1 MEKETDMQTNIPLSD
16 LPGWALPAI
25 IVLAAVQLGLA
36 IYALVVMLRTPE
48 DRLVFEKR
56 WPWVVII
63 LFVNLIGAIV
73 FLAAGRKPAKAADPL
88 TTASSAQPAPP
99 RKRADRAMDVLYG
112 DPETGG
118 ASEGHAG
125 AEGDAR

>member
-1 MEKETDMQTNIPLSD
+1 MQTNIPLSD

-25 IVLAAVQLGLA
+25 IVLATVQLGLA

-48 DRLVFEKR
+48 DRLVFQKR

-73 FLAAGRKPAKAADPL
+73 FLAAGRKPATAADPL
-88 TTASSAQPAPP
+88 TTASPAQLAPP

-112 DPETGG
+112 GQDTGG
-118 ASEGHAG
+118 SSAG
-125 AEGDAR
+125 SADSEGDAR

>member
-1 MEKETDMQTNIPLSD
+1 MQTNIPLSD

-73 FLAAGRKPAKAADPL
+73 FLAAGRKPATAADPL
-88 TTASSAQPAPP
+88 TASAAAPAAPP
-99 RKRADRAMDVLYG
+99 RKRADRALDVLYG
-112 DPETGG
+112 DQDAGSAPEGQ
-118 ASEGHAG
+118 AG

>member
-1 MEKETDMQTNIPLSD
+1 MQTNIPLSD
-16 LPGWALPAI
+16 LPEWALPAI

-36 IYALVVMLRTPE
+36 IYALVVMVRTPE
-48 DRLVFEKR
+48 DQLVFEKR

-88 TTASSAQPAPP
+88 AASAAAPVVPP

-112 DPETGG
+112 DQDTGG
-118 ASEGHAG
+118 SSAESAG
-125 AEGDAR
+125 AESDAQ